1 MICSDLSA
9 NPFLMI
15 RSTFSQN
22 QQDWRVKYTSLP
34 LKFFFLVALLFNFI
48 SVFGQEKGTNAKE
61 NIRNTVDKFPAGTEL
76 AIAIISNGKTE
87 FIGYKKEQNGVTEI
101 ENRNSL
107 FEIGSVTKVFTAA
120 LLAKEVEK
128 GKLKLNDPI
137 STFLP
142 DLEVGNGK
150 ITFQQLATHTSG
162 LPRLSPGMLQTTDFL
177 NPYSNYSVQ
186 VLLQDL
192 KTAMV
197 QEAQIGH
204 SEYSNFGTAV
214 LGYAL
219 ATFNKTTFEELL
231 TENMLQ
237 PLKMSSTY
245 LDRSQIKAKLVPG
258 LDVSGRNTS
267 GWDMNAANPAGGMI
281 SSAADLAKFMQE
293 QINAREKWIQ
303 LMQTKQVDLNDRLA
317 IALGWH
323 ILKGDNILW
332 HNGATGGY
340 RSFVAFDPA
349 SGRGIVVLS
358 NVSAMHPQGNNLE
371 KLGISLLKN

>member
-34 LKFFFLVALLFNFI
+34 LKFFFLVALLFSFI
-48 SVFGQEKGTNAKE
+48 LVFGQEKGTNAKE

-142 DLEVGNGK
+142 GLEVGNGK
-150 ITFQQLATHTSG
+150 ITLQQLATHTSG
-162 LPRLSPGMLQTTDFL
+162 LSRLSLGMLQTTDFL
-177 NPYSNYSVQ
+177 NPYSNYSEQ

-192 KTAMV
+192 QTALV
-197 QEAQIGH
+197 QQGQTGK

-237 PLKMSSTY
+237 PLKMSGTY